1 MRFLA
6 ESLYVEKFRK
16 INNQEFPIGNKI
28 TIFSGQNGVGKSN
41 LISLIASTFG
51 KSGVPRIIK
60 GNFQPEFD
68 DYFTM
73 PESENFSEYNTHL
86 KIRVNDNHIGKR
98 QSYKNDASGKRGI
111 RVIPRASAFFMK
123 KNDPKHTSRK
133 EAVIQSSY
141 GIGTSARIPIPTLYL
156 SLNRL
161 FPTGETNLKVSQV
174 RTNNT
179 LYTGQVF
186 SKYIDWY
193 NKILPLSI
201 DESTIPP
208 VSKVKKEKTQNTT
221 LFIKLNNATEDTQSV
236 GQDNLSAIITALVD
250 FFNLQES
257 QKESYNGGL
266 LCIDEVDASLHPA
279 AQLRLLKLLSELSD
293 ELELQIILSTH
304 SLTILEEF
312 MKWSIQKPED
322 FVLNYIIDPE
332 SPHLVSYTDFD
343 TLKAD
348 MFDIKQEEMP
358 IKVYFEDEMTLFIFD
373 RLIQT
378 YKLITNSDFSLPL
391 FETIPLHLGCC
402 NLLNLPNYD
411 EHFKKVVIIVDGDSK
426 LEKNHGML
434 NNYINRPQS
443 IKSFNSKNHEFPIIS
458 LPTYLAPESF
468 LYYVAHSLA
477 YNLEFKDFWNLI
489 GKDNNNP
496 FYTLQ
501 RVKQEISKVKI
512 SPELNNDQL
521 KSSGIINFL
530 KDFMYETSAL
540 KFFFSN
546 QNNRNE
552 LNYFIKKL
560 EETAINIS
568 KQCR

>member
-221 LFIKLNNATEDTQSV
+221 
-236 GQDNLSAIITALVD
+236 
-250 FFNLQES
+250 
-257 QKESYNGGL
+257 
-266 LCIDEVDASLHPA
+266 
-279 AQLRLLKLLSELSD
+279 
-293 ELELQIILSTH
+293 
-304 SLTILEEF
+304 
-312 MKWSIQKPED
+312 
-322 FVLNYIIDPE
+322 
-332 SPHLVSYTDFD
+332 
-343 TLKAD
+343 
-348 MFDIKQEEMP
+348 
-358 IKVYFEDEMTLFIFD
+358 
-373 RLIQT
+373 
-378 YKLITNSDFSLPL
+378 
-391 FETIPLHLGCC
+391 
-402 NLLNLPNYD
+402 
-411 EHFKKVVIIVDGDSK
+411 
-426 LEKNHGML
+426 
-434 NNYINRPQS
+434 
-443 IKSFNSKNHEFPIIS
+443 
-458 LPTYLAPESF
+458 
-468 LYYVAHSLA
+468 
-477 YNLEFKDFWNLI
+477 
-489 GKDNNNP
+489 
-496 FYTLQ
+496 
-501 RVKQEISKVKI
+501 
-512 SPELNNDQL
+512 
-521 KSSGIINFL
+521 
-530 KDFMYETSAL
+530 
-540 KFFFSN
+540 
-546 QNNRNE
+546 
-552 LNYFIKKL
+552 
-560 EETAINIS
+560 
-568 KQCR
+568 